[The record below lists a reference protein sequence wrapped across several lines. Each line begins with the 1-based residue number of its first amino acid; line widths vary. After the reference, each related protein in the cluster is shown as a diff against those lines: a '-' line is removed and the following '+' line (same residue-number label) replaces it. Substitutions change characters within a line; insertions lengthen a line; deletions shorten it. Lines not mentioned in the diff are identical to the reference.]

1 MSKVLRL
8 NDHKRTGGRI
18 WFDRSELQ
26 KLLAVY
32 SQRVS
37 RGQWRDYAIDHRPE
51 MAAFAVFRSAY
62 DWPLFVIAKYAPGS
76 QRQGEFAVFQGP
88 RRLAQGR
95 SLDEVLGI
103 LDRQLEPVV

>member
-1 MSKVLRL
+1 MSKVLRI
-8 NDHKRTGGRI
+8 NDHRRPSGRI
-18 WFDRSELQ
+18 WFNRTELK

-37 RGQWRDYAIDHRPE
+37 RGQWRDYAIDHQPE
-51 MAAFAVFRSAY
+51 MAAFAVFRSSR
-62 DWPLFVIAKYAPGS
+62 DWPLFVITKYAPGS